1 VADDVRGTQK
11 EWPKHI
17 EGQFAAV
24 CVDIVDLGQKLSRY
38 LNNPPQLKDKFAVVF
53 RTDSEGEVKEIAS
66 TFTNTLGTKGLLLPF
81 LTAWRGKSYTKE
93 ELRDGIAFAKMVGF
107 PALLTVEH
115 VTVEGGKTFANI
127 SGITKLPKA
136 MPAPDR
142 GGYVRSDYWETKRKA
157 YAEEVKA
164 WADAQMKVRTP
175 AGAGHDD
182 ESEGGDS
189 DDETPF

>member
-1 VADDVRGTQK
+1 MADDVRGTQK

-38 LNNPPQLKDKFAVVF
+38 QNNPPQLKDKFAIVF

-66 TFTNTLGTKGLLLPF
+66 TFTNTLGSKGLLLPF

-93 ELRDGIAFAKMVGF
+93 ELRDGIHFAKMVGF

-127 SGITKLPKA
+127 SGITKLPKS

-142 GGYVRSDYWETKRKA
+142 SGYLRSDYWDTKRKA
-157 YAEEVKA
+157 YAEEVKL
-164 WADAQMKVRTP
+164 WADAQMKVSGGSHRD
-175 AGAGHDD
+175 DD
-182 ESEGGDS
+182 EDAPY
-189 DDETPF
+189 DDETSPCPF